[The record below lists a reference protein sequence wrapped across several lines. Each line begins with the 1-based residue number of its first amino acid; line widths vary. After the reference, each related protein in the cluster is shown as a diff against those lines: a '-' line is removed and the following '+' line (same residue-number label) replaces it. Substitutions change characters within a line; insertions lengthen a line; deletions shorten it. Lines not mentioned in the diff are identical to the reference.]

1 LADYNKFLVLGS
13 SGLIGKHL
21 KLYLEKLG
29 KVVLVFDIVNNQKQD
44 LRIQDNFELNECIS
58 NVDFV
63 FFLAFDVGGSKYLTN
78 LDKNEQFL
86 VNNTSLLLNT
96 FTSLSKHKKP
106 FIFTSTYLVNDLNN
120 NYSLLKCL
128 GERFSN
134 TINGLSVRLWNIY
147 GFESVSERSHLIPD
161 LIYQAKELGKINLL
175 TNGLEKKQFL
185 YVDDCCE
192 GLYEIAMRFNDL
204 KKFEIIDLSSF
215 DWTTVYKVGQIIS
228 EIFSC
233 QLSKSSNS
241 SFLSPNV
248 NPQKN
253 VLEFW
258 KPKTGLKE
266 GILKIIN
273 IYENSIN
280 NRS

>member
-1 LADYNKFLVLGS
+1 MTNYNKFLVLGS
-13 SGLIGKHL
+13 SGLIGKYL

-29 KVVLVFDIVNNQKQD
+29 KIVFEFDIVNNEKQD
-44 LRIQDNFELNECIS
+44 LRIQDNYELNELIR
-58 NVDFV
+58 NADFV

-78 LDKNEQFL
+78 LSKNEQFL

-96 FTSLSKHKKP
+96 FSLLSKYEKP
-106 FIFTSTYLVNDLNN
+106 FIFTSTYLVGDLSN

-128 GERFSN
+128 GERFSK

-147 GFESVSERSHLIPD
+147 GFESISERSHLIPD

-175 TNGLEKKQFL
+175 TDGLEKKQFL
-185 YVDDCCE
+185 YVEDCCE
-192 GLYEIAMRFNDL
+192 GLYEIALRFNDL
-204 KKFEIIDLSSF
+204 KKYEYVDLSSF
-215 DWTTVYKVGQIIS
+215 IWITVYQVGQIIS
-228 EIFSC
+228 GFFNC
-233 QLSKSSNS
+233 QLIESSIS
-241 SFLSPNV
+241 SILSPNI
-248 NPQKN
+248 NPKKN

-258 KPKTGLKE
+258 EPKTCLKE
-266 GILKIIN
+266 GIFKIIN

>member
-1 LADYNKFLVLGS
+1 MVLGS
-13 SGLIGKHL
+13 SGLIGKQL
-21 KLYLEKLG
+21 KLYLEKQG
-29 KVVLVFDIVNNQKQD
+29 KVVLEFDINNDQKQD
-44 LRIQDNFELNECIS
+44 LRIHDNLELNDCIK
-58 NVDFV
+58 NADFV
-63 FFLAFDVGGSKYLTN
+63 FFLAFDVGGSKYLNN
-78 LDKNEQFL
+78 LSKNEEFL

-96 FTSLSKHKKP
+96 FTLLSYYKKP

-185 YVDDCCE
+185 YVEDCCE
-192 GLYEIAMRFNDL
+192 GLYEIAMRFDDL
-204 KKFEIIDLSSF
+204 RKYEIIDLSSF
-215 DWTTVYKVGQIIS
+215 SWITVYKVGQIIS
-228 EIFSC
+228 EIFGC
-233 QLSKSSNS
+233 QLTKSSKSSV
-241 SFLSPNV
+241 LSPYV
-248 NPQKN
+248 NPKKN

-258 KPKTGLKE
+258 KPKTDLNE
-266 GILKIIN
+266 GIFKIIN
-273 IYENSIN
+273 KYENSIN